1 MMLVRELFWAFCAVQ
16 LSLACP
22 FGGEGPLPEGHPPL
36 EGRRLSTY
44 PGYLVDDYADNG
56 GSLSSSGPGS
66 PSPWPTNPSW
76 NPFLDALVQKS
87 AEMGDADLCYWSWQ
101 TLPGPGMREAVP
113 SVSLEDV
120 NLWFEN
126 TNGEAANFGD
136 MAVKRMQKHV
146 NADGPVMWTGC
157 SLGSTLRKAMCDN
170 NMSASTVNGG
180 RMEDC
185 ALDAVYNQTLMTPT
199 AIVIF
204 RFRSSTV
211 DQLKNILHLWRT
223 DKTGQTSHAPQMM
236 SSLVLEKGWGSG
248 GQIISKTVP
257 CSQIPEKFKY
267 QNLGDCEQMG
277 DNAVLLADEAFQV
290 WSSLCSITKD
300 NCPGGTSTS
309 PEASSTSPEPMA
321 VGAALLF
328 GVFLSAI

>member
-1 MMLVRELFWAFCAVQ
+1 
-16 LSLACP
+16 
-22 FGGEGPLPEGHPPL
+22 
-36 EGRRLSTY
+36 
-44 PGYLVDDYADNG
+44 
-56 GSLSSSGPGS
+56 
-66 PSPWPTNPSW
+66 
-76 NPFLDALVQKS
+76 
-87 AEMGDADLCYWSWQ
+87 
-101 TLPGPGMREAVP
+101 
-113 SVSLEDV
+113 
-120 NLWFEN
+120 
-126 TNGEAANFGD
+126 
-136 MAVKRMQKHV
+136 
-146 NADGPVMWTGC
+146 
-157 SLGSTLRKAMCDN
+157 MCDN
-170 NMSASTVNGG
+170 NMSG

-277 DNAVLLADEAFQV
+277 DNAVLLAAGV
-290 WSSLCSITKD
+290 
-300 NCPGGTSTS
+300 
-309 PEASSTSPEPMA
+309 
-321 VGAALLF
+321 LLRSF
-328 GVFLSAI
+328 TSAITIAIYSRSYDFSYYGSLN